1 MLLGELVALEVLRT
15 SCTRVRVMGLNP
27 KGVAER
33 KIVGRSEG
41 WPRPSTLLVF
51 AMGVWVNA
59 P

>member
-1 MLLGELVALEVLRT
+1 MLEVLRT
-15 SCTRVRVMGLNP
+15 SGTRVEVTGLNHRDVV
-27 KGVAER
+27 GR

-41 WPRPSTLLVF
+41 WSRPSTLLMF